1 MAYVDNLQ
9 KVKIETVNG
18 VVECVGCSYNGVPF
32 FVEED
37 ESSGGRTVVST
48 VLPKTNRHVNED
60 AGGQVKQFTFRIYLV
75 GENAEA
81 MRSDLEE
88 AFDAEGPFELVH
100 MYYGR
105 FKARSTTYSFAHVAS
120 ELNYVSGSVTFVP
133 EEDPKKVARSSEDV
147 HGLADSKAN
156 SSLSRAAAMFNEAFS
171 IAGKAANV
179 VQSAVDATNDIL
191 DMIEDVRNGMRD
203 VQDFVLNLSQLREN
217 ISLIMRTP
225 GDFSNRIQNLFTM
238 TKETFSG
245 DDDWNSYTNE
255 SLVMMSKIDVDD
267 GSTTS
272 ALMRSQIQRL
282 SLVSA
287 AGMAV
292 KSVLSSKFDNSEQV
306 YETEESLNT
315 AFEAAMAKVTDVND
329 YMSLADMLAIA
340 LKYLREA
347 KSKLAVVLEMPL
359 NDISN
364 ALVACYDCYGDL
376 NRVDEIIDRNEIA
389 DPSAIDRRSL
399 KVLSN

>member
-1 MAYVDNLQ
+1 
-9 KVKIETVNG
+9 
-18 VVECVGCSYNGVPF
+18 
-32 FVEED
+32 
-37 ESSGGRTVVST
+37 
-48 VLPKTNRHVNED
+48 
-60 AGGQVKQFTFRIYLV
+60 
-75 GENAEA
+75 
-81 MRSDLEE
+81 
-88 AFDAEGPFELVH
+88 
-100 MYYGR
+100 
-105 FKARSTTYSFAHVAS
+105 
-120 ELNYVSGSVTFVP
+120 
-133 EEDPKKVARSSEDV
+133 
-147 HGLADSKAN
+147 
-156 SSLSRAAAMFNEAFS
+156 
-171 IAGKAANV
+171 
-179 VQSAVDATNDIL
+179 
-191 DMIEDVRNGMRD
+191 
-203 VQDFVLNLSQLREN
+203 
-217 ISLIMRTP
+217 
-225 GDFSNRIQNLFTM
+225 
-238 TKETFSG
+238 
-245 DDDWNSYTNE
+245 
-255 SLVMMSKIDVDD
+255 VDD

-306 YETEESLNT
+306 YETEESLNA

-399 KVLSN
+399 KVLSK